1 MDIKNYIKN
10 FNTYKDY
17 QKRIKVAREKIWRIY
32 NEKNL
37 DDYIENLQAQ
47 GKKIGRHSKG
57 CERKVGDNLIMEIW
71 EYSKDPNI
79 KDIVLCKITV
89 AI

>member
-1 MDIKNYIKN
+1 MGIEDYIKG
-10 FNTYKDY
+10 FNRYKDY
-17 QKRIKVAREKIWRIY
+17 QKRLKIAREKIWEIY
-32 NEKNL
+32 HEKDL
-37 DDYIENLQAQ
+37 DSYIEKLQAQ
-47 GKKIGRHSKG
+47 GKKMGRYSKG

-79 KDIVLCKITV
+79 KDVVLCKITV